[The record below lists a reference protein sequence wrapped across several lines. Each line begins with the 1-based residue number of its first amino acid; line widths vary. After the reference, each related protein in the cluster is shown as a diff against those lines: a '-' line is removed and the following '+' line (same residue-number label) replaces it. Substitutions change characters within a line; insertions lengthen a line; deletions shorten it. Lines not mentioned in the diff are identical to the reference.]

1 MTDSTSKSKRK
12 QAKNT
17 EIASV
22 DEGTTSAETGT
33 VVVAETADL
42 FTNLP
47 PLTKEEQQSLFVV
60 EDDEREMASFKGD
73 MNTMEMPV
81 FSLSKNADTRIR
93 TFSRAGKVLKV
104 IPSVMGAATIFDKDI
119 LLYSLSQIVK
129 YKEAGVDVGRKLKI
143 NVYPFLRK
151 TGRSTGGAAY
161 ERVVAACL
169 RLRGTTIFTN
179 VKTVDSEEHVGFG
192 LLEDFKVSQYTKNG
206 KGALEL
212 EVSICDWMYR
222 AALNGEILTGN
233 PKYFQ
238 LGQGLERRL
247 YEIGRKH
254 CGKQPWFT
262 IGLAG
267 LKEKVGSVTSDIN
280 FKKELREIVRHNRL
294 PDYKIAIDE
303 SSRPHKFVFLNSNSM
318 AEVLAEASRKG
329 RIEWLNNLLQQTV
342 PGAKA
347 KTKPAKKAV

>member
-1 MTDSTSKSKRK
+1 MADSTSKSKRK

-17 EIASV
+17 EIAPIQDDV
-22 DEGTTSAETGT
+22 TPT
-33 VVVAETADL
+33 VEAGDVVAETADL
-42 FTNLP
+42 FANLP
-47 PLTKEEQQSLFVV
+47 PLTEKEQQSLFVV

-119 LLYSLSQIVK
+119 LLYTLSQIVK

-143 NVYPFLRK
+143 NVYPFLVK

-179 VKTVDSEEHVGFG
+179 VKTVDSEEQGGFG
-192 LLEDFKVSQYTKNG
+192 LLEEFKVSQYTKNG

-212 EVSICDWMYR
+212 ELTICDWMYR
-222 AALNGEILTGN
+222 AALNGEILTGD
-233 PKYFQ
+233 PRYFQ

-254 CGKQPWFT
+254 CGKQPWFI

-267 LKEKVGSVTSDIN
+267 LKEKVGSSTSDIN
-280 FKKELREIVRHNRL
+280 FKKELKEIVRHNRL
-294 PDYKIAIDE
+294 PEYKIAIDE
-303 SSRPHKFVFLNSNSM
+303 SSRPHKFVFLNGNNM
-318 AEVLAEASRKG
+318 GEVLAEATRKG
-329 RIEWLNNLLQQTV
+329 RIEWLNSLLQQTV

-347 KTKPAKKAV
+347 KAAKKAG